1 MSRSPKRQL
10 NLLSAIII
18 LDLLSA
24 TMTVPLF
31 PILVADPAHTILGP
45 NVTVGAMKI
54 YLGLLFGLY
63 AIAQFLG
70 APYFGVMSDRFG
82 RKKVLSFIFIMN
94 IIQYIIIAYSI
105 YIKSFA
111 LLVIGR
117 TFAGVAGGT
126 VFIEQSAIA
135 DLSKPED
142 KAKNMGI
149 IGIAFGVGLIFGPLI
164 GTFLTNPDIHPS
176 FNLATPFLTILVI
189 NIFNL
194 FLMAKYLDEPLKD
207 FNRGKFSL
215 MLGFKNLMLA
225 FTDPKWRVLF
235 TCALFIS
242 FGLFFFLQFFQ
253 VILIDRFHYS
263 IMQQGLTLAYCGLIM
278 VLAQGLLL
286 PYLTRRFSVSK
297 LMLIFMPIMAVG
309 YLALTLAYSQAGLF
323 IALFVLVGGQGICTP
338 GLLALISNKA
348 GKDVQGATIGINQ
361 SIQSFASAIPPLV
374 AASLVASYLDFPLIF
389 GAVVTMIAFVI
400 FYLYEYR
407 TK

>member
-1 MSRSPKRQL
+1 MSLSSNRQL
-10 NLLSAIII
+10 RILSVIII

-31 PILVADPAHTILGP
+31 PILVADPAHTILGEH
-45 NVTVGAMKI
+45 VSAGSMKI

-63 AIAQFLG
+63 AIAQFIG
-70 APYFGVMSDRFG
+70 APYFGVLSDRFG

-117 TFAGVAGGT
+117 SFAGFAGGT

-142 KAKNMGI
+142 KAKNLGI

-164 GTFLTNPDIHPS
+164 GTFLTNPEIHPS

-194 FLMAKYLDEPLKD
+194 FLMANFLEEPLTD
-207 FNRGKFSL
+207 FNKTRFSML
-215 MLGFKNLMLA
+215 LGFKNLKMA
-225 FTDPKWRVLF
+225 FSRPKWRVLF

-263 IMQQGLTLAYCGLIM
+263 ITQQGLTLAYCGLIM
-278 VLAQGLLL
+278 VLSQGLLL

-297 LMLIFMPIMAVG
+297 LMLFFMPVMAIG
-309 YLALTLAYSQAGLF
+309 YLALTLAYSQNGLF
-323 IALFVLVGGQGICTP
+323 IALFVLVTAQGICTP

-361 SIQSFASAIPPLV
+361 SIQSFASAIPPLI

-389 GAVVTMIAFVI
+389 GAVMTLIAFVI

-407 TK
+407 KN